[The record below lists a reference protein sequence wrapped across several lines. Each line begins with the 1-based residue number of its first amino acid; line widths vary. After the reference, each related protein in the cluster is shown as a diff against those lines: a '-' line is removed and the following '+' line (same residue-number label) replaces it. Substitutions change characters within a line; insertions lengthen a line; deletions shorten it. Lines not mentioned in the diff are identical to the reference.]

1 MTKLITVTEMMRSFS
16 DIVAKVYYKGEI
28 YNIKKG
34 ANIVARLAPVKS
46 NSRLGVK
53 DLNSFFKSSPHL
65 DEQDLKDF
73 ESSTKSLRELQ
84 DRGSFKKWD

>member
-1 MTKLITVTEMMRSFS
+1 MTKLVTVTEMMRSFS

-34 ANIVARLAPVKS
+34 ASIVARLSPVKS
-46 NSRLGVK
+46 NSKLDVK
-53 DLNSFFKSSPHL
+53 DLNNFFKSSPHL

-73 ESSTKSLRELQ
+73 VNSTKKLRELQ
-84 DRGSFKKWD
+84 DRGSFSKWD